1 MNDELFQEL
10 RETVYGKGST
20 VGLKTRME
28 HVEISLETLVKLEER
43 RSAWFGKI
51 VAAVVIYSLV
61 QIVSLTLFLA
71 YMGLKT
77 QLL

>member
-1 MNDELFQEL
+1 MSDELLHEL
-10 RETVYGKGST
+10 RETIYGRGST

-28 HVEISLETLVKLEER
+28 HVEMSLEALVKLEER

-61 QIVSLTLFLA
+61 QILSLTLFLA

-77 QLL
+77 QFL